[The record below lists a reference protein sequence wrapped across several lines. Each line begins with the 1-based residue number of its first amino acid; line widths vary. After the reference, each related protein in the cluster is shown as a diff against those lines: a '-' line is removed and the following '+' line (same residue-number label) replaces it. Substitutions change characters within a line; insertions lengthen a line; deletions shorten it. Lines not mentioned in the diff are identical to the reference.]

1 MLWTITGLVFLILA
15 LPTSAAENVSD
26 ITQPP
31 NDTTNWEE
39 VFKVMNES
47 GMSRTDEPGL
57 GLFDTILRVNAR
69 ERGSGLGR
77 SDTNVFLF
85 EGDIMLNNETANTG
99 SQGTGRGKRAVIR
112 DRRRNLWPRNINYV
126 LDRGLRGAARRVI
139 ASAIKEWETTLPC
152 RGSWVDVTN
161 SRKPRSYMHFFVG
174 GGCYSQVG
182 HVGGAQKVSIGRGCE
197 HHGIAVHEIGHAMGL
212 WHEQSRPDRDSYVR
226 IVWNNIIPAMKFN
239 FQKQTTSSVNSLGV
253 SYDYDSVMHYGAT
266 AFARARGLTTI
277 SSKQG
282 HRTLGQRRGLSPKDK
297 QQVKLLY
304 KCGGTTVKPTK
315 PTVCKDS
322 TSHKQWCIESKKLS
336 FCSNALFK
344 RYMIQHCCRTCKP
357 KPTPPK
363 PT

>member
-126 LDRGLRGAARRVI
+126 LDRGLR
-139 ASAIKEWETTLPC
+139 
-152 RGSWVDVTN
+152 
-161 SRKPRSYMHFFVG
+161 
-174 GGCYSQVG
+174 
-182 HVGGAQKVSIGRGCE
+182 
-197 HHGIAVHEIGHAMGL
+197 GHAMGL